1 MSNILKISTP
11 VTGYENTVNKQ
22 PSHLQDDKSIKN
34 PIIPD
39 KVVRADSR
47 AEYENER
54 GVLQGNSYESNF
66 SNFLRTLGDIPK
78 TGEIMSKLLFSGM
91 ANIIEAGIGQGA
103 ADEVHAF
110 LDMLKMDPEQLK
122 AFLKNQMNGSTKLK
136 GSLFDLLRGVMKDA
150 GSVELKSSVLE
161 FLKKYNDMSSG
172 KHILDTIKGEL
183 EDIQSYM
190 FRGDRDMLRQ
200 LANQLLPHNME
211 NMEKNIQ
218 TLKEQI
224 LPFLGNHIS
233 ETRNMG
239 RIRDIISLVAFNI
252 SRYENGSLDKV
263 VQAFKHLSDFSA
275 FRKHFSDISKEEM
288 MDLFQSIDFDK
299 AAGRDEWADKLLD
312 LLRMGAKGNAGI
324 ENREDFLTL
333 IHGMLIN
340 ESVYMP
346 VLHTMI
352 PMILN
357 GTPIFSEIWLDPD
370 EPSSDSET
378 PGESGVKM
386 LLKFDMKDV
395 GFFDLFCYYAEGKMD
410 LLLHYPEHLSAYDND
425 IRAGIAEIL
434 KKNGMEIGY
443 LTVEQGKESIP
454 VSAAFPK
461 IYERRN
467 SINVTI

>member
-22 PSHLQDDKSIKN
+22 TPQLQEDKGIKN
-34 PIIPD
+34 PVIPD

-54 GVLQGNSYESNF
+54 GIRQGNSYESNF

-91 ANIIEAGIGQGA
+91 VNIIEAGISPGT
-103 ADEVHAF
+103 ADEVHTF
-110 LDMLKMDPEQLK
+110 LEMLKMDPDKLK
-122 AFLKNQMNGSTKLK
+122 DFLKNQMNGSNRLK
-136 GSLFDLLRGVMKDA
+136 GSLFDLLRSVMKEA
-150 GSVELKSSVLE
+150 GSVELKSGILD

-172 KHILDTIKGEL
+172 EHILETIRGEL
-183 EDIQSYM
+183 KDIEGYM
-190 FRGDRDMLRQ
+190 FHSDRDLLRQ
-200 LANQLLPHNME
+200 LSDLLLPHTMDNA
-211 NMEKNIQ
+211 EKNVQ

-239 RIRDIISLVAFNI
+239 KIRDIISLVAFNI
-252 SRYENGSLDKV
+252 SRYENGSLDSV
-263 VQAFKHLSDFSA
+263 VQAFKRLSDFPA
-275 FRKHFSDISKEEM
+275 FRKHFSGITREEM
-288 MDLFQSIDFDK
+288 SELFRGIDFAK
-299 AAGRDEWADKLLD
+299 AAGRDEWADKFLD
-312 LLRMGAKGNAGI
+312 MLRLGARGSAGI
-324 ENREDFLTL
+324 ENRDDFLTL

-346 VLHTMI
+346 VLHVML
-352 PMILN
+352 PVILN
-357 GTPIFSEIWLDPD
+357 GTPVFSEIWLDPD
-370 EPSSDSET
+370 EPSEDSEH
-378 PGESGVKM
+378 PGADGVRM

-395 GFFDLFCYYAEGKMD
+395 GFFDIFCYYSEGKMD
-410 LLLHYPEHLSAYDND
+410 LLLHYPENLSDHD
-425 IRAGIAEIL
+425 SEIRTGIADIL